1 MKNILLLLLLPIQL
15 LAQTT
20 SSKPANAELHKLFD
34 DADEEFLKLN
44 PISATFRGD
53 NRYNDKMPIDFTDSY
68 REIQKSYLKKNLE
81 AIKKIKRDQLNEND
95 QLSYDVFTWQNENA
109 LGQFEFK
116 TNRTPTTQ
124 FFGMQITLPLLGSG
138 TGAQPFKN
146 VTDYKNWL
154 SRASNFPAWTDSA
167 IVYFKKGIAENYV
180 LPKAIVVKM
189 IPQLNALI
197 KADVTQTTFYGPIK
211 NFPADFSETDK
222 KELTAA
228 YETMISEQ
236 LMPSFKKLADF
247 LQNEYLPHAR
257 STSGIG
263 SLPGGPALY
272 RYLVKSSTTT
282 NKTPD
287 EIYNIGLA
295 EVKRIRDEMEVVK
308 KEVGFSGDLKS
319 FFDYMN
325 TDPKFFPYS
334 TAEEVLNDY
343 RAIEKK
349 IDPALDKLFLHKPK
363 TPFEVR
369 QTEAFRAATSAAQY
383 FAGSLE
389 NNRPGIFYVPIVDP
403 KKYTIARE
411 SLFLHEA
418 IPGHHYQISLQRENE
433 SIPKFQRY
441 GGFTAYAEGWGLYA
455 ESLGKELGAYKD
467 PYQHMLALG
476 DEIHR
481 AIRLV
486 TDVGMHEKGWT
497 REQAIKYMMENEPI
511 DEQRATA
518 EIERYMAIPSQALAY
533 KMGALK
539 IQELRKKYTAM
550 LGSKFNVAEFH
561 DQVLKDGSLPLDI
574 LESKM
579 DAWAKMKSKN

>member
-1 MKNILLLLLLPIQL
+1 MKIFLILLLLPLQL
-15 LAQTT
+15 LSQTT
-20 SSKPANAELHKLFD
+20 SPKPGNADLHKLFD
-34 DADEEFLKLN
+34 DADEEFLKMN
-44 PISATFRGD
+44 PVAATFRGD
-53 NRYNDKMPIDFTDSY
+53 NRYNDKLPVDFTDSY
-68 REIQKSYLKKNLE
+68 REKQKASIKNNVEALKKF
-81 AIKKIKRDQLNEND
+81 KRDQLNEND
-95 QLSYDVFTWQNENA
+95 KLSYDVFKWQNEVA
-109 LGQFEFK
+109 LGQFDFK
-116 TNRTPTTQ
+116 TNRIPFSQ
-124 FFGMQITLPLLGSG
+124 FFGLQITLPLLGSG
-138 TGAQPFKN
+138 TGAQPFKT
-146 VTDYKNWL
+146 VADYKDWL
-154 SRASNFPAWTDSA
+154 SRAANFPAWSDSA

-180 LPKAIVVKM
+180 LPKSLVVKM

-197 KADVTQTTFYGPIK
+197 KTDITQTTFYGPIK
-211 NFPADFSETDK
+211 NLPADFSETDK

-228 YETMISEQ
+228 YESMITNQ

-247 LQNEYLPHAR
+247 LQNEYMTHAR

-263 SLPGGPALY
+263 SLPNGSAYY
-272 RYLVKSSTTT
+272 RFLVKSSTTT
-282 NKTPD
+282 NKNPD

-295 EVKRIRDEMEVVK
+295 EVKRIQQEMETVK

-325 TDPKFFPYS
+325 TDPKFFPYT

-349 IDPALDKLFLHKPK
+349 IEPALNKLFLHKPK

-497 REQAIKYMMENEPI
+497 REQAIKYMMDNEPI

-533 KMGALK
+533 KVGALK

-550 LGSKFNVAEFH
+550 LGSKFNIAEFH
-561 DQVLKDGSLPLDI
+561 DEVLKDGSLPLDI

-579 DAWAKMKSKN
+579 DAWATMKSKN

>member
-1 MKNILLLLLLPIQL
+1 MKSLWFLLLLPLQL
-15 LAQTT
+15 FAQSP
-20 SSKPANAELHKLFD
+20 SSRPVNAELHKLFD

-68 REIQKSYLKKNLE
+68 REKQKAYFTKNLE
-81 AIKKIKRDQLNEND
+81 AIKKFKRDDLNDND
-95 QLSYDVFTWQNENA
+95 KLSYDVFKWQTELA
-109 LGQFEFK
+109 LGQFEFR
-116 TNRTPTTQ
+116 TNRIPFNQ
-124 FFGMQITLPLLGSG
+124 FFGLQITLPLLGSG
-138 TGAQPFKN
+138 TGAQPFKS
-146 VTDYKNWL
+146 VPDYKNWL
-154 SRASNFPAWTDSA
+154 SRAANFPAWSDSA
-167 IVYFKKGIAENYV
+167 IVYFKKDMAENYV
-180 LPKAIVVKM
+180 LPKALVLKM

-197 KADVTQTTFYGPIK
+197 KTDITQSTFYGPIK
-211 NFPADFSETDK
+211 NIPTDFSESDQKDLAT
-222 KELTAA
+222 A
-228 YETMISEQ
+228 YEKMISNQ
-236 LMPSFKKLADF
+236 LMPAFKKLTDF
-247 LQNEYLPHAR
+247 LQNEYLPQAR
-257 STSGIG
+257 ATSGIG
-263 SLPGGPALY
+263 SLPNGAALY
-272 RYLVKSSTTT
+272 RFLVRTSTTT

-295 EVKRIRDEMEVVK
+295 EVKRIRDEMEMVK

-319 FFDYMN
+319 FFEYMN
-325 TDPKFFPYS
+325 SDPKFFPYS
-334 TAEEVLNDY
+334 TAEQVLDDY

-349 IDPALDKLFLHKPK
+349 IDPPLGKLFLHKPK

-433 SIPKFQRY
+433 SIPKFQRF

-486 TDVGMHEKGWT
+486 TDVGMHEKGWA
-497 REQAIKYMMENEPI
+497 REQAVKYMMDNEPI

-533 KMGALK
+533 KVGALK
-539 IQELRKKYTAM
+539 IQELRKNIHNCWAQN
-550 LGSKFNVAEFH
+550 LI
-561 DQVLKDGSLPLDI
+561 LPSFMI
-574 LESKM
+574 RY
-579 DAWAKMKSKN
+579 